1 MCELVANAQ
10 AYRQFVKF
18 AKFFAT
24 RLVQA
29 VVQSR
34 LGQSMVQPCSAEPD
48 ASDWFNVRID
58 ELGEI
63 AAYMRSNVSR
73 YPPASSCLTLDF
85 LLNTADGDV
94 LPLEF
99 WCVRF
104 DSSDVDTSVG
114 VRTQLYHQ
122 LSTLLKSVIAAARV
136 TPTYRYYARKQSP
149 ETFIIIYRALPETI
163 RVEIAPRITIEM
175 LNVCS
180 SLTCI
185 TLLIEVCE
193 GEPKLDLGDE
203 QRKFRIGTIASPFGA
218 LCVDLAYRTRMEID
232 EPLRMAED
240 VSLVR
245 TNAMS
250 HRTRTWPGRP
260 SGAPFG
266 VVPVTGGF
274 VEAIS
279 PVSDVI
285 SDFSTSPASQS
296 ELPFTA
302 TSPQR
307 THFHLG
313 HSLSSSDDSFTPQ
326 QHSENQ
332 SDEPIFGMES
342 SSSPRPSSSA
352 PLHSSP
358 AQVPRVRN
366 RSFPF
371 AALLAAT
378 SSSVVCGGHL
388 PHLNESSNN
397 TMQLTQGRR
406 SVENAPEVV
415 NAAVPSMHQSA
426 TVPAD
431 VNLMSTD
438 TMAPNKEFV
447 KPHSSSQL
455 HISYEDEDTASSDE
469 SFVKVAFANS
479 ANLDGDLGE
488 FVRECRL
495 APSQLSCFQVDN
507 PALIP
512 SLLAIFE
519 SKQEMFDNFVST
531 MRARTDNEEV

>member
-149 ETFIIIYRALPETI
+149 ETFIIIYR
-163 RVEIAPRITIEM
+163 
-175 LNVCS
+175 
-180 SLTCI
+180 
-185 TLLIEVCE
+185 VCE